1 MFQRLARTCYQHRWL
16 VLVGWVV
23 LLVALFGLQGPLG
36 GEFRTDFSLPGT
48 ESQRALDLL
57 REHGF
62 ETRTGEEAQIVF
74 EADQGVTDPS
84 VREPMEQFF
93 AAIEAAGL
101 GATVTSPYAEGGQ
114 QQIAQGGRI
123 AYATVSF
130 SARPQEEYSEA
141 ADRIRAL
148 GDQVTVPGLRIEY
161 GGGMFAEGAPVF
173 AEAIGLVSAV
183 VILLV
188 AFGSVL
194 AMGLPIATALF
205 GIGTGAMLVMLGA
218 RFITMPDF
226 TLGAAM
232 MMGIGVGV
240 DYALFIVTRYREAL
254 RAGHD
259 PESATVVAI
268 DTAGRAVLF
277 AGMTV
282 VIAVLGLLVMDL
294 GSVNGVAI
302 AIAASVLMT
311 MLASLTL
318 LPAMLGFIR
327 GRIDRLGLPHRHAA
341 DTMGRQSLWHRWSR
355 VIQRRPWP
363 ALVAGTA
370 ILLILA
376 VPVLDMRLGFGD
388 AGNRPTDDTSRRAYD
403 LLAEGFGPGF
413 NGPLLLVAELPNG
426 QADLPALEQVTD
438 RLRATDGV
446 AAVSPAIPSPDGQVA
461 IITVIPTSAPQDEAT
476 TDLVHRLRDEVV
488 PESGAPGPILV
499 SGLTA
504 AGTDF
509 TDYIASRM
517 PVFFAIV
524 LGLSFLLLIAVFRSV
539 LVPVKAVVMN
549 VLSIGAAF
557 GVLIAV
563 FQWGWG
569 GELIGIGKPGPI
581 EAWAPMMI
589 FPIVFGLSMDYEVF
603 LLSRMREE
611 YDRTRDNATAVAD
624 GLAGTARVISAAAA
638 IMVVVFVAFAMTPDR
653 SLKLLGLGLAAA
665 ILVDATLVRLVLVP
679 ATMELLGDRNWW
691 LPRRLQRLVP
701 AVRIEGERIPAGAD
715 REPVGSATG
724 DLHD

>member
-1 MFQRLARTCYQHRWL
+1 
-16 VLVGWVV
+16 
-23 LLVALFGLQGPLG
+23 
-36 GEFRTDFSLPGT
+36 
-48 ESQRALDLL
+48 
-57 REHGF
+57 
-62 ETRTGEEAQIVF
+62 
-74 EADQGVTDPS
+74 
-84 VREPMEQFF
+84 
-93 AAIEAAGL
+93 
-101 GATVTSPYAEGGQ
+101 
-114 QQIAQGGRI
+114 
-123 AYATVSF
+123 
-130 SARPQEEYSEA
+130 
-141 ADRIRAL
+141 
-148 GDQVTVPGLRIEY
+148 
-161 GGGMFAEGAPVF
+161 
-173 AEAIGLVSAV
+173 
-183 VILLV
+183 
-188 AFGSVL
+188 
-194 AMGLPIATALF
+194 
-205 GIGTGAMLVMLGA
+205 
-218 RFITMPDF
+218 
-226 TLGAAM
+226 
-232 MMGIGVGV
+232 
-240 DYALFIVTRYREAL
+240 
-254 RAGHD
+254 
-259 PESATVVAI
+259 
-268 DTAGRAVLF
+268 
-277 AGMTV
+277 
-282 VIAVLGLLVMDL
+282 
-294 GSVNGVAI
+294 
-302 AIAASVLMT
+302 
-311 MLASLTL
+311 
-318 LPAMLGFIR
+318 
-327 GRIDRLGLPHRHAA
+327 
-341 DTMGRQSLWHRWSR
+341 
-355 VIQRRPWP
+355 
-363 ALVAGTA
+363 
-370 ILLILA
+370 
-376 VPVLDMRLGFGD
+376 
-388 AGNRPTDDTSRRAYD
+388 
-403 LLAEGFGPGF
+403 
-413 NGPLLLVAELPNG
+413 
-426 QADLPALEQVTD
+426 VTD

-446 AAVSPAIPSPDGQVA
+446 AAVSPAVPSPDGQVA
-461 IITVIPTSAPQDEAT
+461 IIPVIPTSAPQDEAT

-557 GVLIAV
+557 GVLVAV

-603 LLSRMREE
+603 LLSRVREE

-701 AVRIEGERIPAGAD
+701 AIHVEGERASIGID